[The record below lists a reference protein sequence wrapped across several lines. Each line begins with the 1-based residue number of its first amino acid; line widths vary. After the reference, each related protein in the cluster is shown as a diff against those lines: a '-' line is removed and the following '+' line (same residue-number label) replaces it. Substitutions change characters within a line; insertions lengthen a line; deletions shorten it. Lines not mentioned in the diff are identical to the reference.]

1 MDGCLVMASLWRVKW
16 EGGKHVCVLK
26 SPEFIHPVNASVF
39 GHFVQISFLGHL
51 PCIRWGKDSPKEKVI
66 KQLGNGSNRGRSSR
80 YFGSIKDRRLT
91 PPRVGRGRLPEGKA
105 T

>member
-1 MDGCLVMASLWRVKW
+1 MG
-16 EGGKHVCVLK
+16 GGKHVCALK
-26 SPEFIHPVNASVF
+26 SPEFIHPVYASVF

-80 YFGSIKDRRLT
+80 YFRIIKDRSLT
-91 PPRVGRGRLPEGKA
+91 QPRVGREDFLKERPLELNHEEWRGRGGA
-105 T
+105 F